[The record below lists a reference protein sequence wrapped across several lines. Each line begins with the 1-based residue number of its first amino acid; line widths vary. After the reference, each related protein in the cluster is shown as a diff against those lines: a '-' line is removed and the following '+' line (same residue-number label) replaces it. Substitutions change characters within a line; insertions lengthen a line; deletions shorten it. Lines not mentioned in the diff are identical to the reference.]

1 MNNSLLEKVDLNN
14 SDKNYDEISINQRK
28 RKMKQLQE
36 QFNEVDKM
44 KKLLEHYQQELKKI
58 DDFTWASV
66 SYFYIGKSYEEMN
79 KEELA
84 IPYFT
89 KVDSIFQKQNFIFPE
104 VRNNYEVLI
113 KHYFKLIC

>member
-14 SDKNYDEISINQRK
+14 SDKNYDDASVSQRK

-58 DDFTWASV
+58 DDKLAVINENS
-66 SYFYIGKSYEEMN
+66 
-79 KEELA
+79 EELRDYTIETLSKYISESDEKRA
-84 IPYFT
+84 I
-89 KVDSIFQKQNFIFPE
+89 QKE
-104 VRNNYEVLI
+104 
-113 KHYFKLIC
+113 